1 MKNFGL
7 LFILCVTLISCQ
19 KENMGDCFKST
30 GIVQREKRMLEPFD
44 SLIIHKRMNLILIE
58 DSIDFV
64 EIEAGNN
71 LFENII
77 TENKFGTLTIEN
89 TNKCNWVRSYKTPV
103 NIYLH
108 YTQMDKIVAW
118 GSVNITATDSLRYD
132 SIFIEMRDAAGD
144 VDLTFSNNS
153 VFIAQHTGANDVV
166 LKGKTQNLSVYSAD
180 LGYGDYLKLSAEN
193 VFVESNSVAD
203 SYFNASETIRLIT
216 RNTGS
221 LYYTGEAEVL
231 LKDRQGEGT
240 ISRIY

>member
-1 MKNFGL
+1 M
-7 LFILCVTLISCQ
+7 S
-19 KENMGDCFKST
+19 DCFKST
-30 GIVQREKRMLEPFD
+30 GLVQREKRTLEPFD
-44 SLIIHKRMNLILIE
+44 SLIIHKRMNLFLIE
-58 DSIDFV
+58 DSVDFV

-108 YTQMDKIVAW
+108 YTQLDKIVAW
-118 GSVNITATDSLRYD
+118 GSTNITSTDSLRYD
-132 SIFIEMRDAAGD
+132 SMFIEMRDAAGK
-144 VDLTFSNNS
+144 VDLTFSNKAI
-153 VFIAQHTGANDVV
+153 FIAQHTGANDVV

-180 LGYGDYLKLSAEN
+180 LGYGDYLKLEAEN
-193 VFVESNSVAD
+193 VFAESNSVSD
-203 SYFNASETIRLIT
+203 SYFNATETIRLIT